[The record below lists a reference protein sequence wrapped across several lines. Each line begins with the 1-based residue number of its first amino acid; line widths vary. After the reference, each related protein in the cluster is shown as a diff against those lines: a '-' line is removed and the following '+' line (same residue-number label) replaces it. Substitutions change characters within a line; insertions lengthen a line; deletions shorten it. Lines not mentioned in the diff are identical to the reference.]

1 MTDYGYCT
9 IDDVRRALQ
18 DTEASFS
25 SGALGANGNAMVVD
39 AITAQSE
46 WLEKTIKRHFYAP
59 NGIDED
65 SQGIIPTTVNS
76 RDDEES
82 IPTGA
87 AAVISGTPTLRTAQ
101 GSYTRI
107 RLARRHAETIT
118 QLLVN
123 MGSEGYVDWVA
134 DSDFD
139 GGRWPTA
146 LGEDYYLR
154 VNNGGR
160 SELYLDTDR
169 LYDAATNEW
178 KPDSFVNAVYVSF
191 EYGHEGIPETV
202 RRAVAFRAASELVL
216 DDEFA
221 TAIPDDGQLTNV
233 ETKAGAMRE
242 KAEELLEVYD

>member
-1 MTDYGYCT
+1 MTEYGYCT
-9 IDDVRRALQ
+9 VDDVRRVFQ
-18 DTEASFS
+18 DTEASFD
-25 SGALGANGNAMVVD
+25 SGALGANGNAVAVD

-46 WLEKTIKRHFYAP
+46 WLEKTVKRHFYAP

-65 SQGIIPTTVNS
+65 TQGIIPETVNS
-76 RDDEES
+76 RSDEES

-87 AAVISGTPTLRTAQ
+87 ATVISDAPAPRTAHE
-101 GSYTRI
+101 SYTRL
-107 RLARRHAETIT
+107 RLARRYAQSIT

-134 DSDFD
+134 DSDYS
-139 GGRWPTA
+139 GGTWPTA

-160 SELYLDTDR
+160 SELYLDTDH
-169 LYDAATNEW
+169 LYDETTGEW
-178 KPDSFVNAVYVSF
+178 KPKSFVNAVYVSF

-216 DDEFA
+216 DDEFV
-221 TAIPDDGQLTNV
+221 TAIPNDGQLTNV
-233 ETKAGAMRE
+233 ETKAERWE
-242 KAEELLEVYD
+242 RTAEELLEVYD